1 MNEYMIIIKFTELF
15 SEEFYNLIPGQRKQI
30 NSLMA
35 RRIITSY
42 SLSSDRGTLWVT
54 MLATSLEAVE
64 KIMRMMPLF
73 RFMHYEVVELMF
85 HNNHVHEQIHVS
97 LN

>member
-15 SEEFYNLIPGQRKQI
+15 SEEFYNFIPEQRKQI
-30 NSLMA
+30 NSLMG

-54 MLATSLEAVE
+54 LLATSLEAVE

-73 RFMHYEVVELMF
+73 RFMRYEVVELMF
-85 HNNHVHEQIHVS
+85 HNNSIHEQIHVS